1 MKKRFAVGQL
11 VDAFLPLVAV
21 VAALL
26 VGAIS
31 LLLLGVDPIEAY
43 KAMFSGAFANKNGLA
58 DTFVKATPLLL
69 VGLGIVIAFRANVI
83 NIGAE
88 GQLIVG
94 ALLSTY
100 LAVELGETWPSYLVI
115 LICLLMGALAGAI
128 WGGIPGVLKAYL
140 NVNEILS
147 TIMMNSIA
155 IQVGFFLLRGP
166 MIDPAEL
173 AAGTNIPH
181 SARIPKIVDL
191 ARFTDI
197 AKWLGFTDS
206 AKKLE
211 MTGFGAEIYGLLV
224 EPTRF
229 HIGFI
234 FAIIMAVVVYILL
247 WRTTIGYRIRAVGLN
262 PHAAR
267 YAGINVSGYTILSMA
282 LSGAFAG
289 LAGAVEIVGLHHR
302 MFEPLAVSAGYGFSG
317 IVVALFGKLH
327 PLGAIPSA
335 VLFGGLLVGGDK
347 MQRAVQVPQ
356 VLITALMGVIILFV
370 VSSDIWSRRRASRR
384 VTANLD
390 LDLDDDNNETTTGS
404 PVDVDNENEANPES
418 AKEVEGAS

>member
-1 MKKRFAVGQL
+1 MKNSFAVAKV
-11 VDAFLPLVAV
+11 VDALLPLVAV
-21 VAALL
+21 VAALV
-26 VGAIS
+26 VGAIM
-31 LLLLGVDPIEAY
+31 LFLLGANPLEAY
-43 KAMFSGAFANKNGLA
+43 QAMFSGAFANKNGLA
-58 DTFVKATPLLL
+58 DTLVKATPLLL
-69 VGLGIVIAFRANVI
+69 VGLGIVIAFRASVI

-100 LAVELGETWPSYLVI
+100 LAVQLGEILPNYVVI
-115 LICLLMGALAGAI
+115 LICLVAGAFAGAV
-128 WGGIPGVLKAYL
+128 WGGIPGMLKAYL

-191 ARFTDI
+191 PRFTDI
-197 AKWLGFTDS
+197 AKWFGFTES

-211 MTGFGAEIYGLLV
+211 MTGFSAEIYGLLV

-229 HIGFI
+229 HVGFI
-234 FAIIMAVVVYILL
+234 FAIIMAVVVYVLL

-267 YAGINVSGYTILSMA
+267 YAGINVPRYMVLSMG

-335 VLFGGLLVGGDK
+335 ILFGGLLVGGDK

-356 VLITALMGVIILFV
+356 VLITALMGIIILFV
-370 VSSDIWSRRRASRR
+370 VSSEIWSRRRASRR
-384 VTANLD
+384 VTAKVDND
-390 LDLDDDNNETTTGS
+390 NDDNDHE
-404 PVDVDNENEANPES
+404 NENEHEYQTAT
-418 AKEVEGAS
+418 V